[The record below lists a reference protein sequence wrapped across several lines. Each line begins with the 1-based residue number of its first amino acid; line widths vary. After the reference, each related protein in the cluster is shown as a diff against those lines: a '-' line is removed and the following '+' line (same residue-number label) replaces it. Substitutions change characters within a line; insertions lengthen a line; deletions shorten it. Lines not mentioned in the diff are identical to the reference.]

1 MIMCPC
7 GIVNSVKFNIR
18 AESPR
23 DFADML
29 LSFKHFPNIV
39 IYDFARG
46 LVTHTNLREPDRL
59 PFSPYEGR
67 VAAATPEN
75 ISTAKKGEL
84 KRNLPWL
91 HLKKAP
97 PDLNGH
103 PVTGSAE
110 HYALYDTFHQY
121 NTKDEKDA
129 LRVIGLVPELCG
141 WINSQTAEQLFSC
154 MRKNN
159 YFMNS
164 LSPSSHIFLM
174 RNILH
179 HHNDRVNQQELQKLK
194 QVTYGEITLDAQ
206 GKASLGIYTLISLF

>member
-1 MIMCPC
+1 MCPC

-23 DFADML
+23 DYADML
-29 LSFKHFPNIV
+29 LSFQHFPNIV

-67 VAAATPEN
+67 VAAAIPEN
-75 ISTAKKGEL
+75 IESAKRGEL

-91 HLKKAP
+91 QLKKGP

-103 PVTGSAE
+103 PATGSAE

-121 NTKDEKDA
+121 NTRDEKDA

-141 WINSQTAEQLFSC
+141 WINSQTAEQLFSG

-164 LSPSSHIFLM
+164 LSPASHIFLM

-179 HHNDRVNQQELQKLK
+179 HHNERVNQKALEDFKK
-194 QVTYGEITLDAQ
+194 VSHGDITLDAY
-206 GKASLGIYTLISLF
+206 GKAILGIYNSISLF